1 MNCQTKF
8 TLFFEDWCFSNQGP
22 LKLLYIHWLKLE
34 KLSLQTLPVPWTTV
48 DALLVPPG
56 ICCSHTAVIPM
67 ALGRWTSMLPSE
79 DNGGAWRNCSS
90 SASLVPAASVSW
102 VIEVFRPTATLPLGK
117 SQSCEAGR
125 SLLFRRAALSGCIY
139 CISDRACYRFRRGLP
154 PAATGPGGTAEISEV
169 ILQWYLFAQ
178 TISQAMYQS
187 LE

>member
-1 MNCQTKF
+1 MWQLWHILISISSSTSNYLYKFMMNCQTKF

-117 SQSCEAGR
+117 SQKLR
-125 SLLFRRAALSGCIY
+125 SWQEPAFPPCSAQWVHLLYFWSRL
-139 CISDRACYRFRRGLP
+139 
-154 PAATGPGGTAEISEV
+154 
-169 ILQWYLFAQ
+169 LQ
-178 TISQAMYQS
+178 I
-187 LE
+187 